1 MPRVRPIRAD
11 EAPEDLKAIYERA
24 PRTDGPTHAPEPS
37 LFLSQI
43 EVLAHT
49 PGILTGLTE
58 VYRWFGREG
67 TVPRK
72 YHELAIVVVS
82 NLNRCTYCVSH
93 HAPYALEFGGTEAQ
107 LRAFAD
113 GAWRERRDLFDDAE
127 WTVAEYAEQVTL
139 EPWRVSDE
147 LMARLGAFFTEA
159 QLVELTAR
167 ITLCSF
173 WNKFNDAL
181 RLDLEPGVAEV
192 AVAGD
197 PAADRPPDRGQL
209 RAPRAGG

>member
-11 EAPEDLKAIYERA
+11 EAPADLKAIYERA
-24 PRTDGPTHAPEPS
+24 PRTDGPAHAPEAS
-37 LFLSQI
+37 LFTSQI

-93 HAPYALEFGGTEAQ
+93 HTPYALEFGGTEAQ
-107 LRAFAD
+107 LRAIAD
-113 GAWRERRDLFDDAE
+113 GVWRERRDLFDDAE
-127 WTVAEYAEQVTL
+127 WTVAEYAERVTL
-139 EPWRVSDE
+139 DPWKVSDE
-147 LMARLGAFFTEA
+147 LMAHLRAFLDEA
-159 QLVELTAR
+159 QIVELTAR

-181 RLDLEPGVAEV
+181 RLDLEPGVAEI
-192 AVAGD
+192 APGGD
-197 PAADRPPDRGQL
+197 HAANRRPDHVRL
-209 RAPRAGG
+209 RARRADG